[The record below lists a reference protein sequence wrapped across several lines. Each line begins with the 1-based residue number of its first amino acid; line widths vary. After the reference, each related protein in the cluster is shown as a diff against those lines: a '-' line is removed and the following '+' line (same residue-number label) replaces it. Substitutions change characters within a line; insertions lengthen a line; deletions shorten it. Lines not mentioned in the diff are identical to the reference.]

1 MAVGPNETERLEAG
15 ERANETSAESS
26 CTSLPSSD
34 IDTVTLTLADSDS
47 VHRDASVY
55 VLEPPSLAASC
66 SSPHLALARCP
77 RPCRG
82 CAGGECGLEPS
93 RQLAPDT
100 MQRLDFFGSGR
111 NCSGDTVS
119 VRADS
124 VSVLRSNGSIR
135 SPNATFKG
143 TT

>member
-1 MAVGPNETERLEAG
+1 
-15 ERANETSAESS
+15 
-26 CTSLPSSD
+26 
-34 IDTVTLTLADSDS
+34 
-47 VHRDASVY
+47 
-55 VLEPPSLAASC
+55 
-66 SSPHLALARCP
+66 
-77 RPCRG
+77 
-82 CAGGECGLEPS
+82 
-93 RQLAPDT
+93 

-143 TT
+143 TTADWVRLGTMRTHGFNKATFLVFVDDVCMAHRHFAYPSHSPTRCTRRHRP